1 VSIAQ
6 KRWHWPFQ
14 CGGCGKPYPQ
24 SGFPFRC
31 PDCGAPY
38 DLPEITIHKEV
49 GTSIPGIGMRRFRH
63 ALPLPP
69 KAEFISLGEGDTP
82 LVPLTI
88 QGRVVHFKC
97 EQLNPTGSFKDR
109 GTAVL
114 VSALSYAG
122 MNEVVEDS
130 SGNAGASLAA
140 YAAYAGIKA
149 RVFVPAYAS
158 GPKRRQ
164 IEAYGAQVVAV
175 EGPRSEATEAVL
187 NEVEKGAIY
196 ASHAYHPHGLAGM
209 ATIGFELL
217 EQLRVA
223 PATVLMPVGQG
234 SLILGLDLGF
244 RALLKAGRVKRLPQ
258 LIGVQAR
265 ACAPIWNRL
274 HLGSSDLGEVME
286 GNTMAEGIRTQ
297 HPLRLERVL
306 QVVERSKGDVVAVEE
321 GAILDGFRQLAT
333 RGLYVE
339 PTSAVVWPA
348 LMALWEKICD
358 PVVVILSGSGL
369 KSSPV

>member
-1 VSIAQ
+1 MSIAD

-14 CGGCGKPYPQ
+14 CGSCAKPYPQ
-24 SGFPFRC
+24 IGFPFRC
-31 PDCGAPY
+31 PDCGSPY
-38 DLPEITIHKEV
+38 DLLETPMYARVESGI
-49 GTSIPGIGMRRFRH
+49 SGIGLRRFRH

-69 KAEFISLGEGDTP
+69 EAEFISLGEGDTP

-88 QGRVVHFKC
+88 QGRVIHFKC

-122 MNEVVEDS
+122 VNEVVEDS

-164 IEAYGAQVVAV
+164 IEAYGAQVVPV
-175 EGPRSEATEAVL
+175 PGFRSAATEAVF
-187 NEVEKGAIY
+187 NKVEKGAVY

-209 ATIGFELL
+209 ATIAFELF
-217 EQLRVA
+217 EQLGVA
-223 PATVLMPVGQG
+223 PGTVLMPVGQG
-234 SLILGLDLGF
+234 SLMLGLDLGF
-244 RALLKAGRVKRLPQ
+244 RALIKTGRVRQLPQ
-258 LIGVQAR
+258 LIAVQAL
-265 ACAPIWNRL
+265 ACAPIWGKY
-274 HLGSSDLGEVME
+274 HSGTSDVDLVKE
-286 GNTMAEGIRTQ
+286 GDSLAEGIRIW
-297 HPLRLERVL
+297 HPLRLESVL
-306 QVVERSKGDVVAVEE
+306 QAVERSKGEVVAVEE
-321 GAILDGFRQLAT
+321 GAILDGFHQLAR
-333 RGLYVE
+333 RGFYVE

-348 LMALWEKICD
+348 LLSLWEKMRN
-358 PVVVILSGSGL
+358 PVVVILTGSGF
-369 KSSPV
+369 KSSLE